1 MNYLFPPTVSPGRI
15 AGGAMPDPALTD
27 NLRHD
32 LAATVTADA
41 AGQRA

>member
-1 MNYLFPPTVSPGRI
+1 
-15 AGGAMPDPALTD
+15 MPDPALTD

-32 LAATVTADA
+32 VAATVTADA